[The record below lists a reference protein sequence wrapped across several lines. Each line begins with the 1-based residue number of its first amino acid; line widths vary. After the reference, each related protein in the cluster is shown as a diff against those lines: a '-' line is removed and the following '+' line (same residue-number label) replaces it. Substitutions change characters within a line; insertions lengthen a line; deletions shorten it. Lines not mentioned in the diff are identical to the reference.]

1 MKKISSLVIAFAL
14 VSSLVVTPS
23 GMAAEKN
30 FNIRTVG
37 HLESITSETEY
48 NEATGE
54 EITTEKHGVDV
65 KGMFNVNEKLFS
77 AKIKNLEQGISY
89 NLIGELDKVLSED
102 QAYYFIGKDSN
113 NDLIQFEA
121 IVEKVSD
128 NDYKSTI
135 NIYEYLEN
143 NEEPINANTFIFD
156 GNSSEIKKYRI
167 ETERKPIVLSLS
179 NNALKSFSEEDSY
192 YSDLQGGSGEGYRY
206 LIQGPETTHID
217 AGNNYAFR
225 WGTKIKDIETK
236 LKKEGIDYTGYHDIV
251 DFRTR
256 VYTNA
261 PLVFNTVE
269 PISNSTTEFQIP
281 MYLGQYVGTQF
292 ITVRAHDVTITGSGT
307 DNLLYKLTWNSAYS
321 PSGYLDERKF
331 DVNPKSAPGFVV
343 KYFMDTP
350 SSISTG
356 SKKVNFNGYFK
367 YRSKYNSYSLLLNYY
382 TEITHSDYYTIKIIK

>member
-156 GNSSEIKKYRI
+156 GNSSEIKNI
-167 ETERKPIVLSLS
+167 E
-179 NNALKSFSEEDSY
+179 LK
-192 YSDLQGGSGEGYRY
+192 Q
-206 LIQGPETTHID
+206 
-217 AGNNYAFR
+217 
-225 WGTKIKDIETK
+225 
-236 LKKEGIDYTGYHDIV
+236 KE
-251 DFRTR
+251 
-256 VYTNA
+256 
-261 PLVFNTVE
+261 
-269 PISNSTTEFQIP
+269 
-281 MYLGQYVGTQF
+281 
-292 ITVRAHDVTITGSGT
+292 
-307 DNLLYKLTWNSAYS
+307 NLLYLAY
-321 PSGYLDERKF
+321 LI
-331 DVNPKSAPGFVV
+331 
-343 KYFMDTP
+343 M
-350 SSISTG
+350 
-356 SKKVNFNGYFK
+356 
-367 YRSKYNSYSLLLNYY
+367 L
-382 TEITHSDYYTIKIIK
+382 